1 MSEQDSAAEAAALDA
16 EERLW
21 LEGFGDEPEA
31 DEAEW
36 DDALW
41 EEGDGE
47 VTLRAGAWDEDVAAS
62 AGSCDAS
69 EDPVGPHSE
78 DEDTEDEESPEVDS
92 RGRFELR
99 YTLTHPASRE
109 RICSAGDVLSEDAIA
124 GGLVVGGVIHD
135 RTQRYASHY
144 TVEYLMVGCEQPC
157 VAQPSQPHQSVAA
170 SKTIN
175 SPSVGARMSQ
185 RALGI
190 GADGIDEEELQ
201 VTQHI
206 AHAASASALS
216 RTCLTGLARRFM
228 VSNMTLT
235 GCSRKLSNRAAA
247 TVGQRRCCD

>member
-1 MSEQDSAAEAAALDA
+1 MSKQEDAAAAAALDA

-47 VTLRAGAWDEDVAAS
+47 VTLRAGVWDEGVAS
-62 AGSCDAS
+62 TGDCDAS
-69 EDPVGPHSE
+69 ESSAGPQSE
-78 DEDTEDEESPEVDS
+78 EEDTEDDEPPEIGL

-109 RICSAGDVLSEDAIA
+109 RICSAGDVLREDAVA

-144 TVEYLMVGCEQPC
+144 TVEYLMVGCVLPC
-157 VAQPSQPHQSVAA
+157 LAQPF
-170 SKTIN
+170 
-175 SPSVGARMSQ
+175 
-185 RALGI
+185 
-190 GADGIDEEELQ
+190 
-201 VTQHI
+201 
-206 AHAASASALS
+206 
-216 RTCLTGLARRFM
+216 TCRSSLFILM
-228 VSNMTLT
+228 
-235 GCSRKLSNRAAA
+235 
-247 TVGQRRCCD
+247 